1 MGTKYTILLCA
12 HSFLQTF
19 CARIGYR
26 GAPTNHVTE
35 YFCHMDNPNGL
46 PERVGGGPRL
56 AAAAL
61 DYLVSTMLVLVCAWQ
76 DWGWDGAVAQMPGAE
91 ELLELYAPMEA
102 ALQESGLT
110 HGMMGLFG
118 ASAMMALLYPV
129 VEALTGSSPG
139 KWALGL
145 AIASADRAD
154 GGLSVYMRR
163 ALVKYIRPVLATLAL
178 WTGVGLLA
186 QLSGPAGLVVTGGTL
201 FLLAPHKQALHDK
214 LAGTAVYRR
223 SELSG

>member
-1 MGTKYTILLCA
+1 MTFKTILL
-12 HSFLQTF
+12 S
-19 CARIGYR
+19 
-26 GAPTNHVTE
+26 
-35 YFCHMDNPNGL
+35 
-46 PERVGGGPRL
+46 GGP
-56 AAAAL
+56 AEQ
-61 DYLVSTMLVLVCAWQ
+61 YPPENSTTA
-76 DWGWDGAVAQMPGAE
+76 PSSKRRSE

-110 HGMMGLFG
+110 RGMMGLFG

-145 AIASADRAD
+145 AIASADQAD
-154 GGLSVYMRR
+154 GSLGLYLRR
-163 ALVKYIRPVLATLAL
+163 ALVKYIRPVMASLAL
-178 WTGVGLLA
+178 WSGVGLLA
-186 QLSGPAGLVVTGGTL
+186 QLSGPAGLVVAGGTL

-223 SELSG
+223 SELSV